1 MKLQRFKLS
10 VSSLL
15 LLAALAYTK
24 PTYEIPHPA
33 ISSAAISQGKGEHK
47 HITGI
52 FYTSASRSYSAPL
65 STCLTFDTL
74 ASH

>member
-1 MKLQRFKLS
+1 MKPQMFNLS

-15 LLAALAYTK
+15 LLAALAYTE

-47 HITGI
+47 QITGI
-52 FYTSASRSYSAPL
+52 SYTMTSRSRSAPL
-65 STCLTFDTL
+65 STFLTFDSL